1 MRVVVALADAGP
13 QDLVGGGDAG
23 EFGEALV
30 LAVLRALR
38 VPIDIIVGTS
48 VGALGVMYAAGLSID
63 ALDRFFR
70 ATQLKRI
77 ASSDPLRAGL
87 IGPRKREA
95 LAVELLGERT
105 FADLPIRCAVVTVD
119 LVSGREVVL
128 DSGPLVP
135 AMLATAAPVTPAP
148 AVREALLAAVAAPLR
163 LDGGLVN
170 NMPVDVAERLGA
182 QRVIA
187 VQLAEQLPPFHLA
200 APRHGVWKHLQSP
213 QHLAILSRAIA
224 ILRAQTNER
233 LACHVPTLILR
244 PELRG
249 LSLLDMALW
258 DAAAKLEG
266 KPLWRL
272 LGGYGRPLQAY
283 AEAGGT
289 HVPDLRPFLA
299 RLLPRLRTVLWLVGW
314 SPRLRHSREARRL
327 RTVLDGMTAFVAD
340 RPAG

>member
-1 MRVVVALADAGP
+1 MIEPVCRPPRGP
-13 QDLVGGGDAG
+13 RRLGLVLSGGGGRGGAHLG
-23 EFGEALV
+23 V

-48 VGALGVMYAAGLSID
+48 VGALGVMYAAGLSLD
-63 ALDRFFR
+63 TLDRFFR
-70 ATQLKRI
+70 ATQLRRI
-77 ASSDPLRAGL
+77 ASADPLRAGL

-95 LAVELLGERT
+95 LTVELLGERT

-135 AMLATAAPVTPAP
+135 AMLATTALPGIFPPVQYGG
-148 AVREALLAAVAAPLR
+148 AVLV
-163 LDGGLVN
+163 DGGLVN

-187 VQLAEQLPPFHLA
+187 VQLAEQLTPFHLA
-200 APRHGVWKHLQSP
+200 APRRGVWKHLQSP

-249 LSLLDMALW
+249 LSLLDMAHPDIGRWAGELSTFHHLDELLALRAW
-258 DAAAKLEG
+258 RLDTEADPADAAAITQPELS
-266 KPLWRL
+266 L
-272 LGGYGRPLQAY
+272 
-283 AEAGGT
+283 
-289 HVPDLRPFLA
+289 
-299 RLLPRLRTVLWLVGW
+299 
-314 SPRLRHSREARRL
+314 
-327 RTVLDGMTAFVAD
+327 
-340 RPAG
+340 